1 MKAGDFHIP
10 LIGGMTEIQ
19 CSDSNFTILNKLSCI
34 TKNLV
39 YAIICKQCHEI

>member
-1 MKAGDFHIP
+1 MKAEDFHMP

-34 TKNLV
+34 TKKLV